1 MPQWYWNN
9 SKTQAHE
16 VNHVHGPCLEAGRI
30 QAKKDRREIAR
41 GKRKNKSDT
50 EWIVVE
56 KDVFPFSS
64 TVYRHNLFPRGH
76 IALLNFH
83 SLWTLCFPG
92 RKSMPFPMKRTHAA
106 DESIRS
112 YSNKS
117 LKPMNLLWK
126 CTDFFFKLQLVCIIR
141 SMILEWHI
149 EYFIDCLHAL
159 RWPAW
164 HANFSS
170 QKRLCVTLYQ
180 AARHDAPR
188 TFPVNKLLRSRGEH
202 RAEVSRAHTHST
214 HQPPSPDSP
223 SIPLRMAL

>member
-1 MPQWYWNN
+1 M
-9 SKTQAHE
+9 
-16 VNHVHGPCLEAGRI
+16 
-30 QAKKDRREIAR
+30 
-41 GKRKNKSDT
+41 
-50 EWIVVE
+50 VE
-56 KDVFPFSS
+56 EDIFPFSS
-64 TVYRHNLFPRGH
+64 TVRLIQTQSLSKRSQCTFELSLFMDIVFPREKIHAVSHEANTWG
-76 IALLNFH
+76 
-83 SLWTLCFPG
+83 G
-92 RKSMPFPMKRTHAA
+92 RVN
-106 DESIRS
+106 RS

-126 CTDFFFKLQLVCIIR
+126 CTAFFFKLQLVCVIR

-223 SIPLRMAL
+223 SFPLRTAL